1 MERALRGVQ
10 KFGAV
15 AVPIL
20 VVCALTVCAT
30 MGWIARHP
38 FDDQGEHLLFLSAF
52 DAHTKLVVGLLI
64 YTAVMY
70 AALLTVVG
78 GLLRFTLA
86 RAEERAG
93 EPTGSSRRPSRIA
106 RAARWLLGNWWRL
119 ALLLLVI
126 WSPVLLGEVLG
137 GGGAWADS
145 DLRAG
150 SLRGEGMS
158 GHRSPLVI
166 VAFECVLAIG
176 RLLTGGIGAGL
187 GVLVLVQLAV
197 VLAALGRA
205 AALLGR
211 WVRSDGLCAL
221 ALAVLVIGGVPIALW
236 SLSLSPAAVGAASL
250 CWFLALGLDHVHS
263 REQIRGGRVLEW
275 ALAAL
280 LLLSCSALAVPL
292 VIVMLVMAVIVR
304 RGREAW
310 RAALVALVVPL
321 LVVLVGTRLGA
332 SQGMLG
338 TEDPVAQH
346 GLQAQSIALALGED
360 PDALSAEDTDALG
373 KIFDVDAL
381 PDRYAPGAP
390 ARLLE
395 AENDTVSAAQ
405 AEQLPSIWWHLAQNR
420 PGLAADG
427 ILLEVADTFDP
438 FAHGRQNLPGSA
450 DDGAPGA
457 VGSVLDGT
465 PGLRLLVESPLRVVA
480 VLLLGVIAVALRRP
494 GVWFWAVPI
503 GVLTVA
509 LALMPADASGG
520 AALVIGCFLPFALLA
535 LSASRELVEVGSP
548 DGAVR
553 RIRRVTRRRSAP
565 GRGADG
571 RATGRVDGAAGGGA
585 TGQADGRADGWDD
598 GRGDGWG
605 DAEGGVA
612 DARNGRAA
620 DSRAGGSADARAD
633 GREDSGAG
641 DLSWIGVTSS
651 PRDGGPQGRH
661 QRSAEAEK
669 EGRYGPVRSLPQ
681 RPLAP
686 PKGLHRK
693 PPRR

>member
-1 MERALRGVQ
+1 MDRALRGVQ

-38 FDDQGEHLLFLSAF
+38 FDDQGEHLLFLGAF

-93 EPTGSSRRPSRIA
+93 EMTAGPSRRPSRIA
-106 RAARWLLGNWWRL
+106 RAARWLLGSWWRL

-150 SLRGEGMS
+150 SLRGEAMS

-187 GVLVLVQLAV
+187 GVLVLAQLAV

-236 SLSLSPAAVGAASL
+236 SLSLSAAALGAASL
-250 CWFLALGLDHVHS
+250 CWFLALALDHVHS

-280 LLLSCSALAVPL
+280 LLLSCSALATPL

-310 RAALVALVVPL
+310 RAVLVALVVPL

-346 GLQAQSIALALGED
+346 GLQAQSIALALRED

-405 AEQLPSIWWHLAQNR
+405 AQQLPDIWWHLAQNR

-535 LSASRELVEVGSP
+535 LSASRELVEIGSP

-565 GRGADG
+565 GAGADG
-571 RATGRVDGAAGGGA
+571 RAAGRVDAAADGGAAGE
-585 TGQADGRADGWDD
+585 ADGWGA
-598 GRGDGWG
+598 GRA
-605 DAEGGVA
+605 DAEGGA
-612 DARNGRAA
+612 
-620 DSRAGGSADARAD
+620 ADARAD
-633 GREDSGAG
+633 GREDSAAD

>member
-1 MERALRGVQ
+1 VERALRGVQ
-10 KFGAV
+10 KIGTV
-15 AVPIL
+15 VVPIL
-20 VVCALTVCAT
+20 VVCALTVFAT

-38 FDDQGEHLLFLSAF
+38 FDDQGDHLLFLSAF
-52 DAHTKLVVGLLI
+52 SQHKGLVAGLLV

-78 GLLRFTLA
+78 GLLRFTLI

-93 EPTGSSRRPSRIA
+93 EQTSRRSWIVRT
-106 RAARWLLGNWWRL
+106 ARWLLGSWWRL
-119 ALLLLVI
+119 SLLLLVL
-126 WSPVLLGEVLG
+126 WSPILLGEVLG
-137 GGGAWADS
+137 GGGAWADTGLE
-145 DLRAG
+145 DG
-150 SLRGEGMS
+150 TLRGEDLA
-158 GHRSPLVI
+158 GHRSVLVI
-166 VAFECVLAIG
+166 VGFECVLALG
-176 RLLTGGIGAGL
+176 RLVTGGIGAGL

-197 VLAALGRA
+197 VLAALGRS

-221 ALAVLVIGGVPIALW
+221 ALAVLVVGGVPIALW
-236 SLSLSPAAVGAASL
+236 SLSLSPAALGAASL
-250 CWFLALGLDHVHS
+250 CWFLALTLDHVHS
-263 REQIRGGRVLEW
+263 REPIRGGRVLEW
-275 ALAAL
+275 ALATL
-280 LLLSCSALAVPL
+280 ILLSCSALALPL
-292 VIVMLVMAVIVR
+292 VVVLLVMAVITR
-304 RGREAW
+304 RGLEAW
-310 RAALVALVVPL
+310 RTALIALVVPL
-321 LVVLVGTRLGA
+321 LVVLVGTRLA
-332 SQGMLG
+332 SSQGMLG

-346 GLQAQSIALALGED
+346 GLQVQSIALALSED
-360 PDALSAEDTDALG
+360 PDALSAQDADALAEV
-373 KIFDVDAL
+373 FDVDAL
-381 PDRYAPGAP
+381 REDFTPGAP
-390 ARLLE
+390 GRALE
-395 AENDTVSAAQ
+395 AENDSVSAAQ
-405 AEQLPSIWWHLAQNR
+405 AEQLPRIWWDLAQDH

-427 ILLEVADTFDP
+427 VLLEVAGTFDP
-438 FAHGRQNLPGSA
+438 FAHGRQDLPGTA
-450 DDGAPGA
+450 DDGTPGA

-503 GVLTVA
+503 GVLTVS

-535 LSASRELVEVGSP
+535 LSASRELVEDGSP

-553 RIRRVTRRRSAP
+553 RIRRVTRRRAVPSAGAGSRSP
-565 GRGADG
+565 GRADG
-571 RATGRVDGAAGGGA
+571 RAGGRAERAGEGAVDGAADGAAGGA
-585 TGQADGRADGWDD
+585 DD
-598 GRGDGWG
+598 GVVDGVVDGSRGGARDG
-605 DAEGGVA
+605 
-612 DARNGRAA
+612 ARDGAA
-620 DSRAGGSADARAD
+620 D
-633 GREDSGAG
+633 

-693 PPRR
+693 PPRGSR

>member
-93 EPTGSSRRPSRIA
+93 ELAADPARRRPSRIA
-106 RAARWLLGNWWRL
+106 RSARWLLGSWWRL

-126 WSPVLLGEVLG
+126 WSPILLGEVLG
-137 GGGAWADS
+137 GGGAWADA
-145 DLRAG
+145 DLQGG

-166 VAFECVLAIG
+166 IAFECVLAIG

-187 GVLVLVQLAV
+187 GVLVLVQLAL

-205 AALLGR
+205 AALFGR

-221 ALAVLVIGGVPIALW
+221 ALAVLVIGGIPIALW
-236 SLSLSPAAVGAASL
+236 SLSLSPAALGAASL
-250 CWFLALGLDHVHS
+250 CWFLALVIDHVHS
-263 REQIRGGRVLEW
+263 REPIHGGRVLEW

-292 VIVMLVMAVIVR
+292 VIVLLVMTLMMR

-310 RAALVALVVPL
+310 RVALVALVVPL

-346 GLQAQSIALALGED
+346 GLQAQSIALALRED
-360 PDALSAEDTDALG
+360 PDALSAEDADALA
-373 KIFDVDAL
+373 KIFDVDDL
-381 PDRYAPGAP
+381 RDRYAPGAP

-395 AENDTVSAAQ
+395 AENDDVSAAQ
-405 AEQLPSIWWHLAQNR
+405 AERLPDIWWHLAQNH

-427 ILLEVADTFDP
+427 ILLEVSSTFDP
-438 FAHGRQNLPGSA
+438 FAHGRQNLPGTA

-457 VGSVLDGT
+457 VASVLDGT

-480 VLLLGVIAVALRRP
+480 VLLVGVIAVALRRP

-503 GVLTVA
+503 GILTGA

-565 GRGADG
+565 GAGAGVGARGGRRADGGVGAGDRGADSS
-571 RATGRVDGAAGGGA
+571 V
-585 TGQADGRADGWDD
+585 
-598 GRGDGWG
+598 
-605 DAEGGVA
+605 
-612 DARNGRAA
+612 
-620 DSRAGGSADARAD
+620 
-633 GREDSGAG
+633 DSGADYG
-641 DLSWIGVTSS
+641 ASPADGVPGGAADDLSWIGVTSS